1 MILNFTVHF
10 FTEATIK
17 AKILSILL
25 IKHNAADADNNQSLD
40 MNEFADYAT
49 ILYDAIGFY
58 SKALR
63 NSKAPFDDDKIEQT
77 EWDCTKK
84 QIDGTPGCTPN
95 LYDVTKVCLD
105 AG

>member
-1 MILNFTVHF
+1 MILNFTVRF
-10 FTEATIK
+10 FTEAAIK

-58 SKALR
+58 IKALR
-63 NSKAPFDDDKIEQT
+63 
-77 EWDCTKK
+77 KK
-84 QIDGTPGCTPN
+84 YFA
-95 LYDVTKVCLD
+95 LL
-105 AG
+105 